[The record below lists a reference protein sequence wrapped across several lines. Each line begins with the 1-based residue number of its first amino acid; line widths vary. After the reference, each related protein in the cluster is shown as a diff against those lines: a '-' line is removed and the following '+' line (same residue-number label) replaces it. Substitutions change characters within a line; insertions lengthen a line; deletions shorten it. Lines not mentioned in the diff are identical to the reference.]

1 MKLIVNAD
9 DFGISRGA
17 NYGIIDAYKN
27 GVVRSTSIMAGMPA
41 FDHAIE
47 LLKSCDGLE
56 GLGCGVHL
64 TLSANKP
71 VLDTHKTIVDENG
84 EKILEELIKKANPD
98 KAYFVIGHH
107 VQGYEKAVID
117 ICKKLGKT
125 NKVISRKRPSDAPFV
140 MIQSIIRR
148 DCVSQIK
155 IMRLIRIVIKPSN
168 VWRKIYLSII
178 FIHFSF
184 WVLYAKG

>member
-1 MKLIVNAD
+1 MKLIINAD

-71 VLDTHKTIVDENG
+71 VLNTHKTIVDENG
-84 EKILEELIKKANPD
+84 FFYKRISEERIKNDSKLIAQNKYFLFVTHLNETNNMFYSRDKKMIPVLEVKNIKHISKIETKVEEI
-98 KAYFVIGHH
+98 
-107 VQGYEKAVID
+107 
-117 ICKKLGKT
+117 
-125 NKVISRKRPSDAPFV
+125 
-140 MIQSIIRR
+140 
-148 DCVSQIK
+148 
-155 IMRLIRIVIKPSN
+155 
-168 VWRKIYLSII
+168 
-178 FIHFSF
+178 
-184 WVLYAKG
+184 